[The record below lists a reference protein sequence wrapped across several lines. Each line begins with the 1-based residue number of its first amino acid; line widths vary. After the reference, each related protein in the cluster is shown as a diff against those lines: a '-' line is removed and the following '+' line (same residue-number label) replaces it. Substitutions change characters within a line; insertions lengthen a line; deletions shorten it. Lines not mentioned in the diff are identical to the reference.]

1 MRDIIMFL
9 LGMVAGMFLLVI
21 GVYIVIRIE
30 MRKK

>member
-1 MRDIIMFL
+1 MRDLVMFL